1 MKREGLGWLPPRL
14 CRLRENGRLEAAKMN
29 DFKNSLR
36 TSAHITVG
44 WGLFFLNKKKEKA
57 ARRIYVGM
65 HIYMRF

>member
-44 WGLFFLNKKKEKA
+44 WGLFFFK
-57 ARRIYVGM
+57 
-65 HIYMRF
+65 